1 MITLTD
7 QELREIR
14 ARIEN
19 VWDTGYSD
27 KGVTLIESIA
37 ALVSIEA
44 LLNVAEK
51 KQKPEHE
58 TQAIA

>member
-19 VWDTGYSD
+19 VWDPGYSD

-58 TQAIA
+58 AQAIA